1 MWSNS
6 YGKNYLLFMLG
17 GIIGSTWLGFVCKW
31 FVTRNTFLQ
40 FLGQNTI
47 TILAVHE
54 PIKRVVLKI
63 AEMGTQRVGMNVTI
77 TELQENTLVVV
88 AVVFAISLIIV
99 NFLRRIKSSLPR
111 KIRDNLMTFIR

>member
-1 MWSNS
+1 MW
-6 YGKNYLLFMLG
+6 L
-17 GIIGSTWLGFVCKW
+17 WFVCKW

-77 TELQENTLVVV
+77 TELQENTLCSLVVVV
-88 AVVFAISLIIV
+88 AVFAISLIIV
-99 NFLRRIKSSLPR
+99 NFLRRIKSSSPR